1 MKRVL
6 SITASALCAALAIP
20 QPAAAQDN
28 PAARAAR
35 EWRQAR
41 EPQLLAEYFEFL
53 KIPNV
58 SRDTVNVRHNAEHL
72 LRMMEKRGLKPRL
85 LEVPGASPAVYGEI
99 LAPGAAHTYVFYAHY
114 DGQPVNPKDWATPPF
129 EPALRTARLD
139 KGGRVVPLPAPGQ
152 RMDPKPRAN
161 VKFIFEGEEEIDS
174 PHLDKILA
182 ANKELLKADLWLIC
196 DGPEHSSGRQTVT
209 FGARGIQKLEITVY
223 GPNRE
228 LHSGHYGNWAPNP
241 AMMLAQLLA
250 SMKDADGR
258 VLVEHFYDGVVP
270 LGELEKKAIAEAPD
284 NDSNLMRE
292 FGLARV
298 DAGGRKLA
306 EMINQ
311 PSLNVRGMASAQIGA
326 QAANAIPS
334 TATAA
339 IDLRLVRGVTKEGQV
354 ARVTEHIRKQGYYL
368 VNVDPDEKTRL
379 AYPRIAKVAVDAGGY
394 NAVRTKMDLPAA
406 EKLVATARSVRSP
419 VVLQP
424 TSGGSVPLDM
434 IIDILGTNTIQV
446 PAVNYDNNQHSA
458 NENVRLQN
466 LWNAIEL
473 QAALLMM
480 E

>member
-1 MKRVL
+1 
-6 SITASALCAALAIP
+6 
-20 QPAAAQDN
+20 
-28 PAARAAR
+28 
-35 EWRQAR
+35 
-41 EPQLLAEYFEFL
+41 
-53 KIPNV
+53 
-58 SRDTVNVRHNAEHL
+58 
-72 LRMMEKRGLKPRL
+72 
-85 LEVPGASPAVYGEI
+85 
-99 LAPGAAHTYVFYAHY
+99 
-114 DGQPVNPKDWATPPF
+114 
-129 EPALRTARLD
+129 
-139 KGGRVVPLPAPGQ
+139 
-152 RMDPKPRAN
+152 
-161 VKFIFEGEEEIDS
+161 
-174 PHLDKILA
+174 
-182 ANKELLKADLWLIC
+182 
-196 DGPEHSSGRQTVT
+196 
-209 FGARGIQKLEITVY
+209 
-223 GPNRE
+223 
-228 LHSGHYGNWAPNP
+228 
-241 AMMLAQLLA
+241 
-250 SMKDADGR
+250 
-258 VLVEHFYDGVVP
+258 
-270 LGELEKKAIAEAPD
+270 
-284 NDSNLMRE
+284 
-292 FGLARV
+292 
-298 DAGGRKLA
+298 
-306 EMINQ
+306 MINQ

>member
-1 MKRVL
+1 M
-6 SITASALCAALAIP
+6 
-20 QPAAAQDN
+20 
-28 PAARAAR
+28 
-35 EWRQAR
+35 
-41 EPQLLAEYFEFL
+41 
-53 KIPNV
+53 
-58 SRDTVNVRHNAEHL
+58 
-72 LRMMEKRGLKPRL
+72 
-85 LEVPGASPAVYGEI
+85 
-99 LAPGAAHTYVFYAHY
+99 
-114 DGQPVNPKDWATPPF
+114 
-129 EPALRTARLD
+129 
-139 KGGRVVPLPAPGQ
+139 
-152 RMDPKPRAN
+152 
-161 VKFIFEGEEEIDS
+161 
-174 PHLDKILA
+174 
-182 ANKELLKADLWLIC
+182 
-196 DGPEHSSGRQTVT
+196 
-209 FGARGIQKLEITVY
+209 Y